1 MLKTTTINAPGQRL
15 MYSERWEVD
24 HLCNRFGL
32 SRAMARI
39 IFQRHSGD
47 RARMEQ
53 EAEYLA
59 TGARIGRFCPSDRE
73 YSREEAHAQNL
84 F

>member
-1 MLKTTTINAPGQRL
+1 MLKTITMKAPGQRV

-24 HLCNRFGL
+24 YLCNRFGL

-39 IFQRHSGD
+39 IFHRCSGD

-59 TGARIGRFCPSDRE
+59 TGARNETF
-73 YSREEAHAQNL
+73 A
-84 F
+84 